1 MSFFSSLKQLIIKME
16 QKNIVLCS
24 DNVDELIPTNLSEFS
39 NLLNDLNINFEKDEK
54 STFIDLTTFICETA
68 KNMNYNSIKYFS
80 PNKGIVDYLDKE
92 KLFSTSNEDNT
103 DDDFDDFSNTAGPTN
118 LIAFIESIKNEI
130 NTLSQSENPQSKLFV
145 IKLGDVLLERQAN
158 VEAIQLATLINSF
171 IEFEKED
178 VSKFH
183 RNKIKLV
190 IIAKST
196 QGFNQLISANNVEFS
211 SLSLQ
216 LPNKDER
223 ESFFTKYKSKFSN
236 LKSTTKEKDHPD
248 FKEVITLSDG
258 MSYRELFQF
267 SKINPLILKDEISFK
282 ELYSIV
288 SFNKKESEWE
298 KIDFERMKN
307 IKNIL
312 TKRVKGQDYAVES
325 TIKSLVRSFTGMN
338 GIAHSTS
345 NNKKPKGILF
355 FVGPTG
361 VGKTE
366 LAKSISEFVFGE
378 ENRIIRF
385 DMSEFNHEH
394 SDQRLIGA
402 PPGYVGYDAGGELT
416 NAVKQ
421 KPFSILLFDEIEKA
435 HGRILD
441 KFLQILEDGRLKS
454 AQGEIIDFSETFII
468 FTSNIGSSSFSG
480 SIENDK
486 EVRKHFIDAVTN
498 HFNNE
503 LGRPEIL
510 NRINVKNIVP
520 FNFVKDEEII
530 NRIVNSK
537 IDKIKESM
545 YEEKYIDLDFR
556 NDAKDKIIKSIL
568 KTFNKQMGGRGII
581 TELETHFIDPLSHY
595 IFQNYQTIKD
605 NKENNKITK
614 IQISFEKEIKFDISK

>member
-24 DNVDELIPTNLSEFS
+24 DNVDELIPTNISEF
-39 NLLNDLNINFEKDEK
+39 LTILNDLNLDFKKDEK
-54 STFIDLTTFICETA
+54 STFIDLTTFVCESA

-80 PNKGIVDYLDKE
+80 PNKGIVDYLDND
-92 KLFSTSNEDNT
+92 KLFNTSNNESQDE
-103 DDDFDDFSNTAGPTN
+103 DFDDFSSNNAPAN
-118 LIAFIESIKNEI
+118 LISFIDSINDEI
-130 NTLSQSENPQSKLFV
+130 NLLNKSENPQSKLFI
-145 IKLGDVLLERQAN
+145 IKLGDVLLETHAN
-158 VEAIQLATLINSF
+158 VEAIKLATLINSF
-171 IEFEKED
+171 LEFEKED
-178 VSKFH
+178 VTKFH

-190 IIAKST
+190 VIAKST
-196 QGFNQLISANNVEFS
+196 QGFNQLISNNNVEFS
-211 SLSLQ
+211 SISLQ

-223 ESFFTKYKSKFSN
+223 ESFFSKYKNKFTN
-236 LKSTTKEKDHPD
+236 LKSTAKEKDHPD

-258 MSYRELFQF
+258 MSFREMFQY
-267 SKINPLILKDEISFK
+267 SKINPLILKNEISFK

-307 IKNIL
+307 IKEIL
-312 TKRVKGQDYAVES
+312 SKRVKGQEYAVES

-454 AQGEIIDFSETFII
+454 SQGEIIDFSETFII

-480 SIENDK
+480 SVENDK
-486 EVRKHFIDAVTN
+486 EVRKHFIEAVSN

-510 NRINVKNIVP
+510 NRINIKNIIP

-530 NRIVNSK
+530 NQIVNSK
-537 IDKIKESM
+537 LDKIKDLM

-556 NDAKDKIIKSIL
+556 NNARDKVIKSIL
-568 KTFNKQMGGRGII
+568 RTFNKQMGGRGII
-581 TELETHFIDPLSHY
+581 TELETHFIDPLSQF
-595 IFQNYQTIKD
+595 IFQNYQIIKV
-605 NKENNKITK
+605 NKENNKVTK
-614 IQISFEKEIKFDISK
+614 IEINFEKEINFRII